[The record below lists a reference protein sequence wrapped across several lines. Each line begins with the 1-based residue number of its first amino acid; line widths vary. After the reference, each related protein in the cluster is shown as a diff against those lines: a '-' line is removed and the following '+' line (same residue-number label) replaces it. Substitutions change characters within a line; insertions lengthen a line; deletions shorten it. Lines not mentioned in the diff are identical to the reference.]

1 MEFNDLFLISL
12 LQNEHTQILMGW
24 QLESTRF
31 VLLAISAGA
40 APAYTTIEMICDRKL
55 LETNRILCAEFCAL
69 RRLL

>member
-31 VLLAISAGA
+31 VLLTISAGA
-40 APAYTTIEMICDRKL
+40 APAYTTIEMIYDFKL
-55 LETNRILCAEFCAL
+55 LATN
-69 RRLL
+69 